1 MTKITWYTHS
11 SMHVMCAAVQTSLSA
26 ENVKWTEE
34 LKSLFLACTLLGI
47 KLTRILRQLH
57 MELSLDCNNQSATLQ
72 NYGGISSAPVEVQV
86 AMANCFSLANN
97 PEEALKML
105 TQLIAKW
112 APHTCP
118 YIHTSLAY
126 RLCVYLTPCTCNART
141 WALAPAS
148 YPG

>member
-1 MTKITWYTHS
+1 MYNFRWKRRPLQRAYLTLQKNSPDIFKRHQQLTEQLFQDGTK
-11 SMHVMCAAVQTSLSA
+11 SA
-26 ENVKWTEE
+26 FKPLVLLPGQMECCGRKVHLRYVCWAE

-105 TQLIAKW
+105 TQLIAK
-112 APHTCP
+112 
-118 YIHTSLAY
+118 
-126 RLCVYLTPCTCNART
+126 
-141 WALAPAS
+141 
-148 YPG
+148 

>member
-1 MTKITWYTHS
+1 M
-11 SMHVMCAAVQTSLSA
+11 
-26 ENVKWTEE
+26 
-34 LKSLFLACTLLGI
+34 FFACTLLGI

-105 TQLIAKW
+105 TQLIAK
-112 APHTCP
+112 
-118 YIHTSLAY
+118 
-126 RLCVYLTPCTCNART
+126 
-141 WALAPAS
+141 
-148 YPG
+148 